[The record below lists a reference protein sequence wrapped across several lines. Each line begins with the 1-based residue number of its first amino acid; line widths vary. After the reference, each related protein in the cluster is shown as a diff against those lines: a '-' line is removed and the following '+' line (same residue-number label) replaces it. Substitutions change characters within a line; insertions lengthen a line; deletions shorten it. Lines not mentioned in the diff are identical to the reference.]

1 MEDGVTSIEQSKDR
15 SGVDT
20 AFILS
25 SGHSGSTLLN
35 MMLAGHPDAVAVG
48 EVTHLPKNL
57 ALNST
62 CQCGVPV
69 GDCAFWQEV
78 LRHLPLDLRAD
89 PYALETGFINAAR
102 VIDHSRATLGY
113 KLRWKT
119 IHAAK
124 GAGLSLGLNV
134 PIPAFER
141 SITHTNLLY
150 DAIRRA
156 SGSRLIVDSSK
167 TYLKGLG
174 LYHRSPETVR
184 LVFLCRDGRGVMWSE
199 MKRGMSRQKAL
210 TRWRD
215 YYRRS
220 LLLLRDVNPEHWI
233 AVNYEK
239 LTQDPEPEMR
249 RLADFLGLS
258 FHPGLLRLDSKPH
271 HIANGNDMRHR
282 GGAVIA
288 TDLGWT
294 RMPEDQLRYFEERA
308 GKLNALLLSK
318 AGGGAAGAKDR
329 REASP
334 R

>member
-1 MEDGVTSIEQSKDR
+1 MKWGSTADGEGRSKIN
-15 SGVDT
+15 T

-25 SGHSGSTLLN
+25 AGHSGSTLLN
-35 MMLAGHPDAVAVG
+35 MLLAGHPDAVAVG

-57 ALNST
+57 ALNTT
-62 CQCGVPV
+62 CQCGVPIR
-69 GDCAFWQEV
+69 DCEFWQEV
-78 LRHLPLDLRAD
+78 LGHLPLDLRAD
-89 PYALETGFINAAR
+89 PYVLETGFIGAAR

-113 KLRWKT
+113 KLRWKA
-119 IHAAK
+119 IHAVK
-124 GAGLSLGLNV
+124 GIGLSLGLNV

-141 SITHTNLLY
+141 SITHTHMLY

-156 SGSRLIVDSSK
+156 SRSRLIVDSSK

-184 LVFLCRDGRGVMWSE
+184 LVFLCRDGRGVMWSN
-199 MKRGMSRQKAL
+199 MKRGMSREKAL
-210 TRWRD
+210 SIWRS

-220 LLLLRDVNPEHWI
+220 LLLLRHVKREHWI

-239 LTQDPEPEMR
+239 LTQDPEAEMR

-271 HIANGNDMRHR
+271 HIANGNDMRYR
-282 GGAVIA
+282 GPSVIA

-294 RMPEDQLRYFEERA
+294 QMPEDHLRYFEKRA
-308 GKLNALLLSK
+308 GALNTLLLNS
-318 AGGGAAGAKDR
+318 ARGGVTAERIGATSAK
-329 REASP
+329 
-334 R
+334 